1 MDRIGGM
8 KKKRKLNKKG
18 SYIIEAAV
26 VLPVIIMVVIT
37 AVLIIMFFYSQMT
50 EQSRLHMAVR
60 KQAGMMSGD
69 TLYLNDK
76 VFSNLHEAE
85 IYTEVTPLGGSVYGR
100 KNLIMKNKGSLYKKG
115 TFVVEGSCY
124 EIDGPS
130 YIRYSSA
137 IKGMRK

>member
-37 AVLIIMFFYSQMT
+37 AVLIIMFFYGQMV
-50 EQSRLHMAVR
+50 EQCKLHMTIR
-60 KQAGMMSGD
+60 KQAGMMSGN
-69 TLYLNDK
+69 TLYLNDE
-76 VFSNLHEAE
+76 VNSNLHEAE
-85 IYTEVTPLGGSVYGR
+85 IYTEETPLGGSVYGR
-100 KNLIMKNKGSLYKKG
+100 KNLIMKHKGALYKKG

-137 IKGMRK
+137 IKE